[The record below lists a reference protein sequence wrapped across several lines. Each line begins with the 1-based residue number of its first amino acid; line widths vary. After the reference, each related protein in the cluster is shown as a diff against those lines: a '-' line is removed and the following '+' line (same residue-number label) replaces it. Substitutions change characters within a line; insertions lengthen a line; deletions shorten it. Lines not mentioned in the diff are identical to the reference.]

1 MSKSLKI
8 KLILTLTTGTIIGSI
23 LVPKLYNADKKTQNS
38 NIKENYINDITEDFQ
53 NTNKIDNI
61 ENLNSSSNAKNS
73 NDNLNNNVKKKE
85 TTNPNIKKSS
95 NNTKKEVITNP
106 KIDDENSNIIDN
118 NTNTN
123 EETTPSSEL
132 KNENNNVSDKKESN
146 SNTTVEIKIPTI
158 NYDRTTSIYTDDY
171 SSLLRIE
178 YYSNNK
184 LAFYSVIEEYDAT
197 TKSYIEKIYQCNRE
211 TNIDPLIRTDV
222 YVNGNL
228 TKSY

>member
-23 LVPKLYNADKKTQNS
+23 LVPKLYNADKKPQNS

-61 ENLNSSSNAKNS
+61 ENLNSSSNTKNS

-132 KNENNNVSDKKESN
+132 KNENNNISDKKESN

-171 SSLLRIE
+171 STLLRIE